1 MCPASRSLCCSLK
14 RSTARLNR
22 FLGWRRNE
30 YRNSGGIVGGILA
43 ICLFAYRFYFNHLW
57 SWDLFAVA
65 MTIVAVKLLAMAW
78 YRVTD

>member
-1 MCPASRSLCCSLK
+1 MSIATLGK
-14 RSTARLNR
+14 VIDER
-22 FLGWRRNE
+22 FLQHRLK
-30 YRNSGGIVGGILA
+30 STSLGGIVGGILA